1 MPTDPVKRAD
11 GRPNIL
17 LIIDDQHNPRVLG
30 HTGACEVQTP
40 RLDEFASQSVVFS
53 NAYCNNPVCAP
64 TRHTLYTGRYA
75 SDHGVY
81 VNDLPMREDVPTLM
95 AALNEAG
102 YTTANVGKMHN
113 CPYHH
118 RRDFQYVL
126 HHEFFIDHG
135 GISHYAPY
143 LEAQVEQ
150 RGLRRP
156 ARRWGQSREGLRSW
170 LQDPECI
177 AGENWVPEELT
188 AERWVT
194 DESLAFIRDQLVR
207 RPDQPFFLHASYFPP
222 HHPYRPIAK
231 YAAMYDPEA
240 MALPPNWRPV
250 TPRGGMGAA
259 GQLSEED
266 VRRFRAYYYG
276 FVTQLDAEIG
286 RLLDGLEA
294 LGVAEDTIVLFM
306 SDHGDMLGEHGRM
319 YKGVMYEGS
328 ARVPFMVRWP
338 GVTTPRQEDA
348 LISHADVVPTL
359 LRAAGLPDD
368 ALGRELP
375 GADLRPLLQHGATGS
390 GWGDRAIYAEYFSR
404 WPYTH
409 LMLRRGA
416 YKLIR
421 SREGEGVVQRLYDLE
436 RDPWEL
442 RDLAGDAEQAKALA
456 ELAAELDA
464 IWERQRSAMP
474 AEPPPMPWRRTY
486 EIGWPADP
494 WETVRPVGWQQPD
507 AHGGWPRAPQGYAPP
522 DRLNEG

>member
-1 MPTDPVKRAD
+1 MPTDTRQAAPR
-11 GRPNIL
+11 RPNIL

-40 RLDEFASQSVVFS
+40 CLDELASQSVVFS

-64 TRHTLYTGRYA
+64 TRHTLYTGLYA

-81 VNDLPMREDVPTLM
+81 VNDLPMREDVSTLM

-143 LEAQVEQ
+143 LDAQVEQ

-156 ARRWGQSREGLRSW
+156 ARRWGQPRKGLRSW

-231 YAAMYDPEA
+231 YAKMYDPAA
-240 MALPPNWRPV
+240 MALPPNWSPV
-250 TPRGGMGAA
+250 APRGGMGAA
-259 GQLSEED
+259 GQLSADD
-266 VRRFRAYYYG
+266 VRRFRAHYFG

-286 RLLDGLEA
+286 RLLGGLEA
-294 LGVAEDTIVLFM
+294 LGVAGNTIVLFM

-319 YKGVMYEGS
+319 YKGVMFEGS

-338 GVTTPRQEDA
+338 GVTSPRQEGA

-359 LRAAGLPDD
+359 LRAVGLPDD
-368 ALGRELP
+368 ALGCELP
-375 GADLRPLLQHGATGS
+375 GCDLEPLLRQGS
-390 GWGDRAIYAEYFSR
+390 SADWQERSIYAEYLTP
-404 WPYTH
+404 WPYGH
-409 LMLRRGA
+409 LMLRRGP

-421 SREGEGVVQRLYDLE
+421 SREDGQERQALYDVAN
-436 RDPWEL
+436 DPWEL
-442 RDLAGDAEQAKALA
+442 NDLADDAKHRATVAALSR
-456 ELAAELDA
+456 ELDA
-464 IWERQRSAMP
+464 RWERQRAAMP
-474 AEPPPMPWRRTY
+474 ADPPPMPWRRSY
-486 EIGWPADP
+486 AIGWPADA
-494 WETVRPVGWQQPD
+494 WEPVRPVGWQQPD

-522 DRLNEG
+522 DGLDAG